1 MSRNIPSLDF
11 ISNDVVY
18 RLYKIVLVHK
28 EDLMKQY
35 VCSVCGYVYDRE
47 EPFEEQPDDFKC
59 PVCGVSKDKFKL
71 EEVEES
77 HEW

>member
-1 MSRNIPSLDF
+1 
-11 ISNDVVY
+11 
-18 RLYKIVLVHK
+18 
-28 EDLMKQY
+28 MKQY

-47 EPFEEQPDDFKC
+47 ESFEEQPADFKC